1 MKYYLIVL
9 FIFLRIGSSAQTVHT
24 ISLGGKTVPVIIE
37 QEVIDKSKK
46 RYVFK
51 ASLQDSLLTLPDS
64 TADIEK
70 RKKYF
75 YSNLQPNVNGMK
87 YTIIRQMYDGITPD
101 YVPDNDDRIACLI
114 LVGEKGIEKL
124 SLTAYNGRS
133 MELVRKRLLS
143 IFQEL
148 KILYNITPPSEYD
161 IKGQCDLFF
170 LITSSNIVEM
180 LDVIGKMYH
189 K

>member
-1 MKYYLIVL
+1 MYY
-9 FIFLRIGSSAQTVHT
+9 
-24 ISLGGKTVPVIIE
+24 
-37 QEVIDKSKK
+37 
-46 RYVFK
+46 
-51 ASLQDSLLTLPDS
+51 
-64 TADIEK
+64 
-70 RKKYF
+70 
-75 YSNLQPNVNGMK
+75 
-87 YTIIRQMYDGITPD
+87 GITPD

-148 KILYNITPPSEYD
+148 KILYNITPPSKYD